1 MGTAALLGL
10 GPPRHHEL
18 PPSHPLSPTS
28 QYIQALHSSPTSS
41 LRLQASHAEYL
52 SAAARIGELQHQA
65 AQASLDVPFSLDAS
79 RLGSPSLRASMRANR
94 KRALSA
100 SPYSS
105 ELDLNTMIRFSPTS
119 LLLTGSRSSSTSG
132 SYGHLSAGAASPA
145 LVHPTLQSAHLQ
157 QLQQLQSHTHELR
170 RSAELRSSPL
180 LSPQNSLLH
189 SSPALHSAQT
199 GYFPVFGTSGSPFTP
214 VGKDP
219 KDLHNIS
226 KPESSSNVVSSTMDD
241 DDKSGIKLEAGATS
255 ARDCGEDGKE
265 EPDFIETHCHW
276 TDCDKEYGTQDDLVK
291 HIANDHIHANK
302 KSFICQW
309 KECNRQEKPM

>member
-100 SPYSS
+100 SPYSD
-105 ELDLNTMIRFSPTS
+105 LDLNAMIRSSPTPM
-119 LLLTGSRSSSTSG
+119 LLTGSRSSSTSG
-132 SYGHLSAGAASPA
+132 S
-145 LVHPTLQSAHLQ
+145 
-157 QLQQLQSHTHELR
+157 
-170 RSAELRSSPL
+170 
-180 LSPQNSLLH
+180 
-189 SSPALHSAQT
+189 
-199 GYFPVFGTSGSPFTP
+199 
-214 VGKDP
+214 
-219 KDLHNIS
+219 
-226 KPESSSNVVSSTMDD
+226 
-241 DDKSGIKLEAGATS
+241 
-255 ARDCGEDGKE
+255 
-265 EPDFIETHCHW
+265 
-276 TDCDKEYGTQDDLVK
+276 
-291 HIANDHIHANK
+291 
-302 KSFICQW
+302 
-309 KECNRQEKPM
+309 